1 MAATLLNP
9 YRYAA
14 AGGGGLPNH
23 NWEVHYDATV
33 GVYNTGTTDA
43 TNGQTIATWADQS
56 GNGNDLLGA
65 AAPYRPTYDSS
76 AFGGLGGIDLVAKH
90 FTVTN
95 SIDLFTGNPVWTAF
109 HVIHRNGNS
118 LWSLEGGTGGQIG
131 GTGVL
136 YGDGNMYAT
145 VAKANRYFFE
155 NYGGFTG
162 DHIYVTQAA
171 TSGVDDG
178 RVWFD
183 GVSSTP
189 VGYGGAGNPPCIYFG
204 RRSNNTGGEASNGLY
219 GEFLLTRSALTEL
232 EIEAVETYL
241 SAKWGIAIS

>member
-1 MAATLLNP
+1 MSIINP
-9 YRYAA
+9 YRFQTTT
-14 AGGGGLPNH
+14 GSSVIDNH

-33 GVYNTGTTDA
+33 GVYTTGTTDA
-43 TNGQTIATWADQS
+43 TNGQTIETWADQS

-76 AFGGLGGIDLVAKH
+76 AFGGLGGIDLVSKH

-95 SIDLFTGNPVWTAF
+95 SIDLNTGNPVWTAF

-118 LWSLEGGTGGQIG
+118 LWSLEAGSGLS

-136 YGDGNMYAT
+136 YGDGRAYAT
-145 VAKANRYFFE
+145 VAKSGRYFYR

-189 VGYGGAGNPPCIYFG
+189 VTYLNAAKQACIYFG
-204 RRSNNTGGEASNGLY
+204 RRGSNTGPEASNGLY
-219 GEFLLTRSALTEL
+219 GEFLLTLSALTEP
-232 EIEAVETYL
+232 EIEEIETYL
-241 SAKWGIAIS
+241 SEKWGLPIT

>member
-1 MAATLLNP
+1 MAATLLNS
-9 YRYAA
+9 YRYSA

-33 GVYNTGTTDA
+33 GVYNAGTTDA

-65 AAPYRPTYDSS
+65 SAPYRPTYDSS

-118 LWSLEGGTGGQIG
+118 LWSLEGGSGLS
-131 GTGVL
+131 GTGVI
-136 YGDGNMYAT
+136 YGDGNFYAGAPNT
-145 VAKANRYFFE
+145 NRY
-155 NYGGFTG
+155 
-162 DHIYVTQAA
+162 IYRSHNNTIGSNIYTVQAS
-171 TSGVDDG
+171 TSGVDDSKL
-178 RVWFD
+178 WIN
-183 GVSSTP
+183 GVQKVPIAYAS
-189 VGYGGAGNPPCIYFG
+189 AAKQACIYFG
-204 RRSNNTGGEASNGLY
+204 RRSSNTGGEASNGLY
-219 GEFLLTRSALTEL
+219 GEFLLTRSALTET
-232 EIEAVETYL
+232 EIEEIETYL
-241 SAKWGIAIS
+241 SEKWGLPIT